1 MKKFRQARCP
11 YCGKKVSLLSSWAI
25 KTQGEYKCPK
35 CDGISNIE
43 LDSAIQIFAILA
55 VIVSGLIYI
64 INMLAVKNI
73 SLFSIL
79 IISLPYLIFYLQSIF
94 LVRLRKPVI
103 RKKPPVGQKA
113 PVRAQ
118 RADNGIREH
127 SNMKHT
133 LIMENFSG
141 YSK

>member
-11 YCGKKVSLLSSWAI
+11 YCGKKVNLLRSWAI

-43 LDSAIQIFAILA
+43 LDPAIHILVILA
-55 VIVSGLIYI
+55 VIVSGLIYAI
-64 INMLAVKNI
+64 SMLTVKTI
-73 SLFSIL
+73 SLFAIL
-79 IISLPYLIFYLQSIF
+79 IMILPYLLFYLLCIF

-103 RKKPPVGQKA
+103 RKKPPSGQRT
-113 PVRAQ
+113 PVRQQ
-118 RADNGIREH
+118 RADNGRKEDSNIEH
-127 SNMKHT
+127 T
-133 LIMENFSG
+133 IIMENFSQ